1 MLELKASRW
10 LIMRLM
16 SECHIGTN
24 PCMNY
29 SIHHLAENRQ
39 TWQTFSEM
47 EHDARHARLLIM
59 PTLSSK
65 LPHSNFAQD
74 VEEQMEFGN
83 LDNWVSQELQH
94 FGPFIG
100 QRGENVHLCPSSFWS
115 CGIFCMQYTCYHPYM
130 LFVFPGQKQAKKR
143 TTLLRE
149 CVKNSSPNA
158 AGRSCNSCRRH
169 MISSHYIYIY
179 MCSLI
184 LLWNYIY
191 TLYIIPCMFWEV
203 RNTASAAPVRH
214 LPIRQDQEEPE
225 NDRGLRFSPVVRF
238 RFFYSLLKELAR
250 LKVELSATGGQAMQH
265 RCEA

>member
-1 MLELKASRW
+1 MVWTTL
-10 LIMRLM
+10 
-16 SECHIGTN
+16 
-24 PCMNY
+24 
-29 SIHHLAENRQ
+29 SITLLRTGKHGLSVK
-39 TWQTFSEM
+39 WSM
-47 EHDARHARLLIM
+47 MPDSARHARLLIM

-115 CGIFCMQYTCYHPYM
+115 CGIFCMQYTCNHPYM

-149 CVKNSSPNA
+149 CVKNSSLNT

-169 MISSHYIYIY
+169 MISSQYIYIY
-179 MCSLI
+179 TVYHTMQVLGS
-184 LLWNYIY
+184 
-191 TLYIIPCMFWEV
+191 TQH
-203 RNTASAAPVRH
+203 RQRSTSAAPANPSGPGRAW
-214 LPIRQDQEEPE
+214 EW
-225 NDRGLRFSPVVRF
+225 
-238 RFFYSLLKELAR
+238 
-250 LKVELSATGGQAMQH
+250 
-265 RCEA
+265 

>member
-1 MLELKASRW
+1 MPDS
-10 LIMRLM
+10 
-16 SECHIGTN
+16 
-24 PCMNY
+24 
-29 SIHHLAENRQ
+29 
-39 TWQTFSEM
+39 
-47 EHDARHARLLIM
+47 ARHARLLIM

-115 CGIFCMQYTCYHPYM
+115 CGIFCMQYTCNHPYM

-149 CVKNSSPNA
+149 CVKNSSLNT

-169 MISSHYIYIY
+169 MISSQYI
-179 MCSLI
+179 
-184 LLWNYIY
+184 YIY
-191 TLYIIPCMFWEV
+191 TLYIIPCRFWEV

>member
-1 MLELKASRW
+1 MPDS
-10 LIMRLM
+10 
-16 SECHIGTN
+16 
-24 PCMNY
+24 
-29 SIHHLAENRQ
+29 
-39 TWQTFSEM
+39 
-47 EHDARHARLLIM
+47 ARHARLLIM

-115 CGIFCMQYTCYHPYM
+115 CGIFCMQYTCNHPYM

-149 CVKNSSPNA
+149 CVKNSSLNT

-169 MISSHYIYIY
+169 MISSQYIYIHCISY
-179 MCSLI
+179 HAGFGKYATPPAQHQCGTCQSVRTRKSLRMI
-184 LLWNYIY
+184 EVWDFHRSSASDSSTACLRNWQDWKLNF
-191 TLYIIPCMFWEV
+191 LPQVGKPCNIGVRLSKKQPLQKKCHIQGVFWLVCRSWSKINKEV
-203 RNTASAAPVRH
+203 KWFQP
-214 LPIRQDQEEPE
+214 Q
-225 NDRGLRFSPVVRF
+225 
-238 RFFYSLLKELAR
+238 
-250 LKVELSATGGQAMQH
+250 
-265 RCEA
+265 RCP